1 MSRKKSKE
9 KAIEEMNKVGAAE
22 VQTPQYRPPKNAK
35 EAAKKNS
42 SLGFHVRFEKKK
54 LDGKHVVHASLREH
68 EIADEK
74 MPQEFSNMGE
84 FKDHVGKKVDE
95 YASAMDQDAGT
106 SKEE

>member
-42 SLGFHVRFEKKK
+42 SLSFHVRFEKKK

-74 MPQEFSNMGE
+74 MPARI
-84 FKDHVGKKVDE
+84 FKHGRI
-95 YASAMDQDAGT
+95 
-106 SKEE
+106 